1 MADITP
7 TSMGAPDVNITA
19 PHYPTSVTKE
29 EVERKINDS
38 KSLVEALESVAA
50 MYNIPAENIIVDD
63 TINSI
68 RVAGDNIITP
78 DRKNPSANTQAIV
91 CAIGAVLDN
100 ISQRID
106 SKLTQYQSKQIEQN
120 KTIANQKQPDPSK
133 GDVIGRYFASDGSE
147 IIAYSS
153 GLVDMD
159 NTHAANEKVRELR
172 ASKQIPDFTMEP
184 SPKKSSSY
192 FTAEDDIM
200 NGVKTNDNIKMNIDK
215 QAHDISMKINES
227 AYFIDLMDKFYG
239 TTTLGHDLL
248 QSQGFDYVQE
258 THAYIQEAD
267 GEGKISSSDLKH
279 MRFDNTHLM
288 KAVELFNAA
297 RLEMSTDSFP
307 GMREICR
314 NDKFKAGL
322 KEIETQF
329 DCHLDIRFFD
339 TKDPHTGEQIS
350 DGFTQHYNDINQK
363 ITVSKSK
370 GFQLHG
376 TPIFIIFAGEIFKS
390 APSAKELDLFGQ
402 SVMSIILHEIY
413 HNISDSLRKEND
425 QFIFTMSSGIMLA
438 ASTKNMRNRRKILSN
453 CVNTLAGMT
462 DGKMNRSAKRKMVKS
477 LMAIVANKYEL
488 EELEHAKETAENS
501 NDLTDLDAY
510 IKKMEKIVKKSPLH
524 NKKKKKTGRI
534 LGTIGCAVGGAIGVF
549 MAIFAPWAWMNI
561 LGVALALIGFGSI
574 APANIFSSVYE
585 SEIKKWLAITDKEEY
600 YADLFSAM
608 YQLPTTHAMGPWN
621 KMIVPN
627 KIDKERLQKLT
638 SLEQEVGKLFM
649 DPHPSPQER
658 AYASLKAARAIL
670 NSGEKI
676 NPSVKKY
683 CEWIEQNYSSLDDT
697 NLEEIYQS
705 NIFDPK
711 EANDLDTHLQ
721 NLVDGNN
728 VTVTEYAK

>member
-1 MADITP
+1 MSDITP

-19 PHYPTSVTKE
+19 PNYPTSVTKE

-133 GDVIGRYFASDGSE
+133 GEVIGRYFASDGSE

-200 NGVKTNDNIKMNIDK
+200 NGVKTNNDIKNAIDK

-297 RLEMSTDSFP
+297 RDEMPTDGFP
-307 GMREICR
+307 GMKEICQ

-322 KEIETQF
+322 REIEIQF
-329 DCHLDIRFFD
+329 DCHLDIRFFNI
-339 TKDPHTGEQIS
+339 KDPKTGKEIS
-350 DGFTQHYNDINQK
+350 DGTTVHYNDIAQK
-363 ITVSKSK
+363 MTVSKAK

-376 TPIFIIFAGEIFKS
+376 TPILIMFAGDIFKFS
-390 APSAKELDLFGQ
+390 AASKEKDLFGQ

-413 HNISDSLRKEND
+413 HNISDALRKENNA
-425 QFIFTMSSGIMLA
+425 FIFTVTSGILLA
-438 ASTKNMRNRRKILSN
+438 SSTNNMKNRRKILSN
-453 CVNTLAGMT
+453 CVNTLSMITGN
-462 DGKMNRSAKRKMVKS
+462 KVNRITKRKVVKG
-477 LMAIVANKYEL
+477 LMAVVTNKCNLQEL
-488 EELEHAKETAENS
+488 ENSKNVAMNS
-501 NDLTDLDAY
+501 NDLADLDAY
-510 IKKMEKIVKKSPLH
+510 IKKMEAVIKDSPL
-524 NKKKKKTGRI
+524 NQEKKARRKRKAQTVKSVIGIIVGAFCVLFASTAFKVIGLI
-534 LGTIGCAVGGAIGVF
+534 LVVGSFSTLPESSAFEKVYKDELEK
-549 MAIFAPWAWMNI
+549 WMRT
-561 LGVALALIGFGSI
+561 
-574 APANIFSSVYE
+574 
-585 SEIKKWLAITDKEEY
+585 TDKEEY

-608 YQLPTTHAMGPWN
+608 YQLPVTPSMGPLK

-627 KIDKERLQKLT
+627 NVDKDRLQKIT
-638 SLEQEVGKLFM
+638 NLEREIGRLFM

-658 AYASLKAARAIL
+658 AYASLKVARSILASDEKLDPAI
-670 NSGEKI
+670 
-676 NPSVKKY
+676 KKY
-683 CEWIEQNYSSLDDT
+683 CEWIVENYSSLDDT
-697 NLEEIYQS
+697 NLNEIYQG

-711 EANDLDTHLQ
+711 EADNLDTHLQ

-728 VTVTEYAK
+728 ITVTESVQ